1 MMKLKDASLLH
12 GIKAMKNLDSILK
25 KQRRYFADKG
35 PYGQSY
41 GFSSS
46 HVWMRELDHKEG
58 WVPKNWCFRT
68 VVLEKSLEIS
78 LDSKIKPVNLKGNQ
92 PWIFILRT
100 DAEVEAPIIW
110 QLDVKSRLTGKDPD
124 AGKGLGQEEKGQQR
138 DEVIG

>member
-1 MMKLKDASLLH
+1 
-12 GIKAMKNLDSILK
+12 
-25 KQRRYFADKG
+25 
-35 PYGQSY
+35 
-41 GFSSS
+41 
-46 HVWMRELDHKEG
+46 MRELDHKEG